1 MIMNIPRLVTAPIS
15 IVFDIADESL
25 HEREYHSL
33 SEADD
38 DAIGQ
43 WLKLAKAR
51 GETSESD
58 PITLKLLVEL
68 HRKVDSLERLIKN
81 EKPSRVGLSY
91 AEQIESIGFGFFKL
105 EASVLETS
113 QRYYGRITMPTYP
126 QREIGIF
133 FIAVDSALAKIERIH
148 DRDEKEWSAYVTAR
162 ERVMIRELKGS
173 E

>member
-1 MIMNIPRLVTAPIS
+1 MSTARLIKAPIS
-15 IVFDIADESL
+15 LEFDIANAEL

-58 PITLKLLVEL
+58 PIALKLLVEL
-68 HRKVDSLERLIKN
+68 HRKVDNLERLIKN
-81 EKPSRVGLSY
+81 EQPKRVALSSK
-91 AEQIESIGFGFFKL
+91 AQIDSIGFTHFKL
-105 EASVLETS
+105 EEAQLHAGEH
-113 QRYYGRITMPTYP
+113 YYGRITMPTYP
-126 QREIGIF
+126 QREVGVF
-133 FIAVDSALAKIERIH
+133 FVAEDETLAKIARIH

-162 ERVMIRELKGS
+162 ERVMIREMKGMD
-173 E
+173 

>member
-1 MIMNIPRLVTAPIS
+1 MSTPRLVKAPIS
-15 IVFDIADESL
+15 LVYDIANAEL

-43 WLKLAKAR
+43 WLKLAKAK

-58 PITLKLLVEL
+58 PVALRLLVEL

-81 EKPSRVGLSY
+81 EKSPRIGLSSS
-91 AEQIESIGFGFFKL
+91 AQIESIGFGYFYL
-105 EASVLETS
+105 EEAALQEDES
-113 QRYYGRITMPTYP
+113 YYGRITMPTYP
-126 QREIGIF
+126 QREIGVF
-133 FIAVDSALAKIERIH
+133 FKAVDNNLAKLEKIH
-148 DRDEKEWSAYVTAR
+148 DRDEKEWGAYVTAR
-162 ERVMIRELKGS
+162 ERVMIRELKGT

>member
-1 MIMNIPRLVTAPIS
+1 METPRLVTAPIS
-15 IVFDIADESL
+15 IVFDVADESV
-25 HEREYHSL
+25 HEREYHKL

-58 PITLKLLVEL
+58 PVTLKLLVEL
-68 HRKVDSLERLIKN
+68 HRKVDNLERLIKN
-81 EKPSRVGLSY
+81 EKPARVGLSY
-91 AEQIESIGFGFFKL
+91 SEQIESIGFGYFKL
-105 EASVLETS
+105 NAEVFEPSVS
-113 QRYYGRITMPTYP
+113 YYGRITMPTYP
-126 QREIGIF
+126 QREIGVF
-133 FIAVDSALAKIERIH
+133 FRAMDSSLAKIERIH
-148 DRDEKEWSAYVTAR
+148 DRDEKEWGAYVTAR

>member
-1 MIMNIPRLVTAPIS
+1 LSQPRLVKAPIS
-15 IVFDIADESL
+15 IVYDIADESL

-68 HRKVDSLERLIKN
+68 HRKVDNLERLIKD
-81 EKPSRVGLSY
+81 EKPSRIGLSS
-91 AEQIESIGFGFFKL
+91 EGKIESIGFGYFKL
-105 EASVLETS
+105 EDEELEVS
-113 QRYYGRITMPTYP
+113 QHYYGRISMPTYP

-133 FIAVDSALAKIERIH
+133 FIAENPSLGKIVRIH
-148 DRDEKEWSAYVTAR
+148 ERDEKEWGAYVTAR
-162 ERVMIRELKGS
+162 ERIMIRELKGN

>member
-1 MIMNIPRLVTAPIS
+1 MSIPRLVTAPIS
-15 IVFDIADESL
+15 IVYDVADDSL

-58 PITLKLLVEL
+58 PVALKLLVEL
-68 HRKVDSLERLIKN
+68 HRKVDTLERLIKN
-81 EKPSRVGLSY
+81 EKPNRIGLHT
-91 AEQIESIGFGFFKL
+91 EGKIDSIGFGYFKL
-105 EASVLETS
+105 DKSDLEAG

-126 QREIGIF
+126 QREIGVF
-133 FIAVDSALAKIERIH
+133 FTAEDEVLAKLEKIH
-148 DRDEKEWSAYVTAR
+148 DRDEKEWGAYVTAR
-162 ERVMIRELKGS
+162 ERVMIRELKGN

>member
-1 MIMNIPRLVTAPIS
+1 MSTPRLVKAPIS
-15 IVFDIADESL
+15 LVYDLANDDL

-58 PITLKLLVEL
+58 PIALKLLVEL
-68 HRKVDSLERLIKN
+68 HRKVDNLERLIKN
-81 EKPSRVGLSY
+81 ETPSRIGLSI
-91 AEQIESIGFGFFKL
+91 AGQIESIGFGYFKL
-105 EASVLETS
+105 EEGALEPTS
-113 QRYYGRITMPTYP
+113 RYYGRITMPTYP
-126 QREIGIF
+126 QREIGVF
-133 FIAVDSALAKIERIH
+133 FIAEDSSLAKLVKIH
-148 DRDEKEWSAYVTAR
+148 DRDEKEWGAYVTAR
-162 ERVMIRELKGS
+162 ERVMIRELKGN

>member
-1 MIMNIPRLVTAPIS
+1 MSTVRLIKAPIS
-15 IVFDIADESL
+15 LAFDMANAEL

-58 PITLKLLVEL
+58 PIALKLLVEL
-68 HRKVDSLERLIKN
+68 HRKIDNLEQLIKN
-81 EKPSRVGLSY
+81 EKPKRIGLSHS
-91 AEQIESIGFGFFKL
+91 AQIESIGFTHFKL
-105 EASVLETS
+105 EAPLLEAG
-113 QRYYGRITMPTYP
+113 QHYYGRITMPTYP
-126 QREIGIF
+126 QREVGVF
-133 FIAVDSALAKIERIH
+133 FLAEDASLAKLERIH

-162 ERVMIRELKGS
+162 ERVMIREMKGLD
-173 E
+173 

>member
-1 MIMNIPRLVTAPIS
+1 MSSPRLVKAPIS
-15 IVFDIADESL
+15 IVYDIADDEV

-58 PITLKLLVEL
+58 PIALKLLVEL
-68 HRKVDSLERLIKN
+68 HRKVDNLERLIKN
-81 EKPSRVGLSY
+81 EKPSRVGLSS
-91 AEQIESIGFGFFKL
+91 AGEIESIGFGYFKL
-105 EASVLETS
+105 ETEDLEPET
-113 QRYYGRITMPTYP
+113 RYYGRITMPTYP
-126 QREIGIF
+126 QREIGVF
-133 FIAVDSALAKIERIH
+133 FTAVDSSLAKLDKIH
-148 DRDEKEWSAYVTAR
+148 DRDEREWGAYVTAR
-162 ERVMIRELKGS
+162 ERVMIRELKGN